1 MIRVLADK
9 HYTEPPQ
16 PPLCVITN
24 HPARYRDPKTGLPF
38 YNVYAFNEIQ
48 KLIKRDFKWSRAL
61 GTWVGNGTDA
71 AKGVPDR
78 FLRPETEEERKE
90 RLERK
95 EQEKKLAVE
104 EETKAAEASEA
115 AKVSGV
121 KGEPAFVPVPA
132 ADVVMPDAAPLPTA
146 PGPAPQT
153 VPASTLT
160 NPDVPKSMPLG
171 MPLGVP
177 TTTPAAVGQNPAIS
191 SPAPPAM
198 IGGEANQGPH

>member
-1 MIRVLADK
+1 MIRTLVDK
-9 HYTEPPQ
+9 HRTEPPQ

-24 HPARYRDPKTGLPF
+24 HPARYRDPRTGLPF

-48 KLIKRDFKWSRAL
+48 KLIKRDFKWSKAL

-104 EETKAAEASEA
+104 EERKAAEA
-115 AKVSGV
+115 AKLSGV
-121 KGEPAFVPVPA
+121 KEEPSFAPVPG

-146 PGPAPQT
+146 PGSAPQPN
-153 VPASTLT
+153 PASTHT
-160 NPDVPKSMPLG
+160 PPNMPQSMPLG
-171 MPLGVP
+171 MPAM
-177 TTTPAAVGQNPAIS
+177 TPAAAGQNPAIS

-198 IGGEANQGPH
+198 IGGEASQGLH